1 MGVHPFTYSLF
12 PHKGSPTD
20 GGTIQEANRLNLPAQ
35 AAEGIFTEKRR
46 IAVISGEGIQLDV
59 VKKAE
64 DEECLIVRLHE
75 CLGGSRRAVLS
86 SEFPVKRIVPCNLLE
101 HDSGVAVEG
110 AEVSFALHPFE
121 IRTFKMYL

>member
-1 MGVHPFTYSLF
+1 M
-12 PHKGSPTD
+12 D
-20 GGTIQEANRLNLPAQ
+20 G
-35 AAEGIFTEKRR
+35 
-46 IAVISGEGIQLDV
+46 